1 MPFGTDFNAHKQIL
15 PLSNPL
21 ETIMAL
27 FMIERNFAA
36 ALNVSAEDL
45 KAIVDINTLV
55 GVKWL
60 HSFLSADKRK
70 TYCLYEAESGDAI
83 REAARRAGLP
93 ADIVIE
99 LAGELRPDALLLAS

>member
-1 MPFGTDFNAHKQIL
+1 
-15 PLSNPL
+15 
-21 ETIMAL
+21 MAL

-36 ALNVSAEDL
+36 TFKPAQSELVSVVE
-45 KAIVDINTLV
+45 INQQI

-60 HSFLSADKRK
+60 YSFLSADKRK

-93 ADIVIE
+93 ADIIIE
-99 LAGELRPDALLLAS
+99 LAGEVRPPAMASS

>member
-1 MPFGTDFNAHKQIL
+1 
-15 PLSNPL
+15 
-21 ETIMAL
+21 MAL

-36 ALNVSAEDL
+36 TLNVSADDL
-45 KAIVDINTLV
+45 KQIVDINAVV

-60 HSFLSADKRK
+60 YSFLSADKRK
-70 TYCLYEAESGDAI
+70 TYCLYEADSGEAI

-99 LAGELRPDALLLAS
+99 LAGELRPAMAVGG

>member
-1 MPFGTDFNAHKQIL
+1 
-15 PLSNPL
+15 
-21 ETIMAL
+21 MAL
-27 FMIERNFAA
+27 FMIERNFTE
-36 ALNVSAEDL
+36 ALNLTASDAKGV
-45 KAIVDINTLV
+45 VDINTLV

-60 HSFLSADKRK
+60 YSFLSADKRK

-99 LAGELRPDALLLAS
+99 LAGELRPGALLASA